1 MAEIT
6 THIFFSKEVMN
17 KFNCSKSIKYFSL
30 GPDVFYFSNKTKYIG
45 YIMHRK
51 KTLLFFENYI
61 KYIKNNNLENNK
73 YVVGSLYGFLTHY
86 ILDSTIHPYI
96 FYKGGLHNG
105 MHRVYE
111 MGLSKYII
119 SNNGVNPNEYKITSD
134 LDIQYNDD
142 VIKLLDHVLKETY
155 NIDNGGKLYYKCINK
170 VKRIYMLFRYDKY
183 GIKKGIYRFIDIFYK
198 KRISSASFYNIE
210 DVDLNLNHKKWYHP
224 CTKEKYN
231 TSLIDLYNNSLESV
245 YKIIN
250 AVNLVLESKRNIDSL
265 DKIIGNN
272 SLING
277 LNCDE
282 KRPLKYFEN

>member
-134 LDIQYNDD
+134 LDIQYN
-142 VIKLLDHVLKETY
+142 
-155 NIDNGGKLYYKCINK
+155 
-170 VKRIYMLFRYDKY
+170 